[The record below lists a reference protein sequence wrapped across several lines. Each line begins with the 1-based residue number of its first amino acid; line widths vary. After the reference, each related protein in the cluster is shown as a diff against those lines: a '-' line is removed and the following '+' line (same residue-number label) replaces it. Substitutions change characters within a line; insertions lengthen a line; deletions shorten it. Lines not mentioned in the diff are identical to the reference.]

1 MKKGIL
7 KKIILSLVALLV
19 LITTVLVVM
28 FNKELQTI
36 STIKKVDQ
44 YPLYEMTY
52 KGDYG
57 FDKLLKKGASNDKE
71 LVQFISTNL
80 LKGLP
85 IKIKVPDLGCAT
97 FTATTPKGDHLFGRN
112 FDLDYSPSMLVRTKP
127 DHGYQSISMV
137 NLAFLGYKKDSL
149 DHYSKRLLALAAP
162 YIPLDGMNEKG
173 LSVGVLQLKDKP
185 TNQNTKK
192 VDLTTTAAIRLLL
205 DHAANVPQ
213 AIKLLRNYDM
223 HSSAHSCYH
232 LQIADAS
239 GKSAVIEYINNKF
252 TVIYPKDKFQEAT
265 NFYLAPGKKYGIGHG
280 QDRYNVMQKVLKNKD
295 GILTKS
301 QAMNLLATVHKDE
314 TTHKKYE
321 GIANTQ
327 WSAVYNNTDRSLNLA
342 INHNYNKVYHFK
354 FN

>member
-1 MKKGIL
+1 MKKNIL
-7 KKIILSLVALLV
+7 KKVLLSLAALL
-19 LITTVLVVM
+19 LFITIIIGIM
-28 FNKELQTI
+28 FNKEIQTI

-85 IKIKVPDLGCAT
+85 IKIKVPDLGCST
-97 FTATTPKGDHLFGRN
+97 FTATTPSGDHLFGRN

-127 DHGYQSISMV
+127 EHGYQSISMI

-192 VDLTTTAAIRLLL
+192 VDLTTTAVIRLLL

-213 AIKLLRNYDM
+213 AIKLLHNYDM

-232 LQIADAS
+232 LQIADAD
-239 GKSAVIEYINNKF
+239 GRSAVIEYVNDKLTI
-252 TVIYPKDKFQEAT
+252 VYPKYKFQEAT
-265 NFYLAPGKKYGIGHG
+265 NFYLTPGKKFGKGHG
-280 QDRYNVMQKVLKNKD
+280 HDRYTVMQKTLNDKD
-295 GILTKS
+295 GVLTEA
-301 QAMNLLATVHKDE
+301 QAMGLLATVHKDE

-321 GIANTQ
+321 GTANTQ
-327 WSAVYNNTDRSLNLA
+327 WSAIYNNTQRSLNLV

-354 FN
+354 FK